1 MGLMA
6 KRHLIFGSFLLA
18 LLLGANCFA
27 TDAQEAIDKAEA
39 LLRAGKVKQAEALLT
54 SASAADPNS
63 ATLHGA
69 LGKVLFGEQKYED
82 AVREFGLAVQGQPD
96 SREYNMLLSEA
107 LMGWRHFQVAVDFLH
122 AVQPRFEQYP
132 EFHYDLGFAY
142 YNTNKMNEAL
152 AEFKEA
158 LRLAPNLDRAEFLLA
173 STLAAQG
180 ETAKSAEIF
189 RKLTREHPTRAVYWV
204 TLGEILGDMSEE
216 NYPEA
221 LKACRRALALKPT
234 DAHIQYV
241 TATVLLKSGDYP
253 GARPLFERLE
263 KIGPKSLEVHVAL
276 AKIYGRMGQREL
288 AHKEAETVTELQ
300 NQKNELQ
307 GQIEKGRA
315 EFDRPIQQGQQGSG
329 PVQP

>member
-1 MGLMA
+1 MT
-6 KRHLIFGSFLLA
+6 KRNVISGSFLLVF
-18 LLLGANCFA
+18 LLGAHCFA
-27 TDAQEAIDKAEA
+27 ADAQEAVDRAAA
-39 LLRAGKVKQAEALLT
+39 LLKANKVRQAENLLAAA
-54 SASAADPNS
+54 SSAAPDSVP
-63 ATLHGA
+63 LHGA
-69 LGKVLFGEQKYED
+69 LGKVYFHEAKYED

-107 LMGWRHFQVAVDFLH
+107 LIGWRHFQVAVDFLR

-189 RKLTREHPTRAVYWV
+189 RKLTREHPTQAVYWV
-204 TLGEILGDMSEE
+204 TLGEILGDMGEE

-241 TATVLLKSGDYP
+241 TATVLLKSGDYA
-253 GARPLFERLE
+253 GARPLFEHLE
-263 KIGPKSLEVHVAL
+263 KLGPKSLEVHVAL

-288 AHKEAETVTELQ
+288 AHKEAETVSQLQTQRTEIQ
-300 NQKNELQ
+300 NEFERRKPTLAPPEAEQ
-307 GQIEKGRA
+307 G
-315 EFDRPIQQGQQGSG
+315 GQEQH
-329 PVQP
+329 